1 MVTSGQ
7 LCIYP
12 DLELSLASF
21 CIFTIEPKECQTFA
35 DLLLSEIQVFP
46 DWVFAFH
53 TIETLNGGGG
63 GTIGATEP
71 V

>member
-12 DLELSLASF
+12 DLELFLAAF
-21 CIFTIEPKECQTFA
+21 RIFTVEPKECQTFA

-46 DWVFAFH
+46 YWMFALH
-53 TIETLNGGGG
+53 TIETLSGGDGG
-63 GTIGATEP
+63 AIGVAEP
-71 V
+71 M